1 MPRSTEHTDCSP
13 TWGHCDNGLMSDPTW
28 GTRSAPGSERP
39 PKGDDS
45 AGDDWRWDDIEWFE
59 ETRQPGS
66 KSGSA
71 TGAGGEP
78 KTGLTTAARD
88 AGSQSSRLSGQS
100 AVIRHRRIAAFA
112 VLSLLFIL
120 ALVIS
125 LVVFGG
131 GGGASV
137 AEQTTPLTSA
147 ERTTTAPRTTTRPST
162 TTASTVT
169 TPNETALRVALTQ
182 GQALRRGDRGVAVEN
197 LQKGLQALQFATGT
211 PDGVFG
217 ATTEA
222 AVVDFQQSNNLSPD
236 GIVGADTVRLLN
248 AALAVRAVT
257 E

>member
-1 MPRSTEHTDCSP
+1 M
-13 TWGHCDNGLMSDPTW
+13 
-28 GTRSAPGSERP
+28 
-39 PKGDDS
+39 
-45 AGDDWRWDDIEWFE
+45 
-59 ETRQPGS
+59 
-66 KSGSA
+66 
-71 TGAGGEP
+71 
-78 KTGLTTAARD
+78 
-88 AGSQSSRLSGQS
+88 
-100 AVIRHRRIAAFA
+100 IRHRRIAAFA
-112 VLSLLFIL
+112 VLGLLFIL

-125 LVVFGG
+125 LVVFG

-147 ERTTTAPRTTTRPST
+147 ERTTTAPRTTTRAST

-182 GQALRRGDRGVAVEN
+182 GQALRRGDRGVTVEN
-197 LQKGLQALQFATGT
+197 LQKGLQALKFATGT

>member
-1 MPRSTEHTDCSP
+1 
-13 TWGHCDNGLMSDPTW
+13 MSDPTW
-28 GTRSAPGSERP
+28 GTRSASGSERP
-39 PKGDDS
+39 PKRGDS

-59 ETRQPGS
+59 ETRPPGS

-88 AGSQSSRLSGQS
+88 AGGQSSRLSGQS

-131 GGGASV
+131 GGGGG
-137 AEQTTPLTSA
+137 EQTTSLTSA
-147 ERTTTAPRTTTRPST
+147 ERTTTAPRTTTRAST

-169 TPNETALRVALTQ
+169 TPHETALRVALTQ
-182 GQALRRGDRGVAVEN
+182 GQALRRGDRGVTVEN
-197 LQKGLQALQFATGT
+197 LQKGLQALKFATGT

>member
-1 MPRSTEHTDCSP
+1 
-13 TWGHCDNGLMSDPTW
+13 MSDPTW
-28 GTRSAPGSERP
+28 GTRSASGSERP

-59 ETRQPGS
+59 ETRPPGS

-131 GGGASV
+131 GDGDASV

-147 ERTTTAPRTTTRPST
+147 ERTTTAPRTTTRAST

-197 LQKGLQALQFATGT
+197 LQKGLQALKFATGT

>member
-1 MPRSTEHTDCSP
+1 VRSTEHTDCSP

-28 GTRSAPGSERP
+28 GTRSASGSERP
-39 PKGDDS
+39 PKCDDS

-59 ETRQPGS
+59 ETRPPSS

-125 LVVFGG
+125 FVVFGG

-197 LQKGLQALQFATGT
+197 LQKGLQALKFATGT